1 MDMRMSTRLSN
12 SNFFFKTLSLGVVA
26 TAFMATAAY
35 AGPNGDSTSPDPTGF
50 WQSSGGG
57 RMIEVAPC
65 SASTSKL
72 CGTIVWAKDT
82 AEVDTVVLKRF
93 RAVGDIWAGGQV
105 YEPGKRRGADGRLTL
120 LEDGRLEVGEC
131 KRGMCQ
137 NTVWTRVE
145 AAEVASRRDKLM
157 AEN

>member
-1 MDMRMSTRLSN
+1 MSVSARLSN
-12 SNFFFKTLSLGVVA
+12 LNSSFKTLSLGVVA
-26 TAFMATAAY
+26 TALMATAAY
-35 AGPNGDSTSPDPTGF
+35 AGPTGGASASDPTGF

-72 CGTIVWAKDT
+72 CGTIVWAKDA
-82 AEVDTVVLKRF
+82 AEVDAVVLKRF

-105 YEPGKRRGADGRLTL
+105 YEPGKRRGADGRLTML
-120 LEDGRLEVGEC
+120 DETSLEVGEC

-137 NTVWTRVE
+137 NTVWTRVD